1 MPWYKVTK
9 RINGRFYD
17 YWQRTYRVG
26 KSVKTENKYIGP
38 AGSGSP
44 SSSGTTCTA
53 TKVET
58 LPQKTSQPPP
68 PAAAQRAQESV
79 MSHFDPYAGF
89 SKEFR
94 KLVKKADDQE
104 RREYEHDR
112 YGPLKERIKRQ
123 EAAVRKAK
131 RKTRGI
137 KALNPFLALGIKPP
151 K

>member
-9 RINGRFYD
+9 RINGRLYD

-38 AGSGSP
+38 AGSGSR
-44 SSSGTTCTA
+44 SSSGTTHTA
-53 TKVET
+53 TKFET
-58 LPQKTSQPPP
+58 VPLTTSQPPP
-68 PAAAQRAQESV
+68 PAAAQLAHENV
-79 MSHFDPYAGF
+79 MSHFDRYAGF

-94 KLVKKADDQE
+94 QLLKKADDKE

-123 EAAVRKAK
+123 QAAVRKAK
-131 RKTRGI
+131 RQTTGI